1 MERGLGKG
9 YIFVKPKTRQER
21 DGKDYTECHNVGR
34 DTYLGQPEK
43 VPMKGNIHQIVPHH
57 EIVHQK
63 VQHPVQQHIP
73 PTTSRIAEELFGDIS
88 AERSVEKINDSG
100 D

>member
-1 MERGLGKG
+1 MQGGLGKG
-9 YIFVKPKTRQER
+9 NVFVEPKARQER
-21 DGKDYTECHNVGR
+21 DGKDYAECHNVGR

-43 VPMKGNIHQIVPHH
+43 LPMKGDIHQMMPHY

-63 VQHPVQQHIP
+63 VQHPVQQHV
-73 PTTSRIAEELFGDIS
+73 TTTASRIAEELFGDIS